1 MVEQYRERLSQAII
15 TGDSDSAA
23 QVTQEAL
30 AQGADPLR
38 IIQEIIVP
46 TLTEVGDRFQEME
59 IFLPELM
66 MAGEAAAASTS
77 LLETAIAKA
86 GGERPSLGTVVI
98 GTVQGDIHDIGKNI
112 VSSILSAH
120 GFNVVDLGRDV
131 SPETFLEAAEKNQ
144 AGIIGLSALMTTTRP
159 AQRSTIRLL
168 EELGVRGQYK
178 VIVGGGSVTPDWAE
192 EIGADAYAENAA
204 EAADVCK
211 RLIGAV

>member
-77 LLETAIAKA
+77 LLEAAIAKA

>member
-1 MVEQYRERLSQAII
+1 MVERYRQRLSEAIVS
-15 TGDSDSAA
+15 GDDQVAA
-23 QVTQEAL
+23 AVTREAL
-30 AQGADPLR
+30 SEGADPLR
-38 IIQEIIVP
+38 VIQEIIVP

-77 LLETAIAKA
+77 LLEAAIAQV

-131 SPETFLEAAEKNQ
+131 SPEAFLEAAEKNR
-144 AGIIGLSALMTTTRP
+144 ASIVGLSALMTTTRP

-178 VIVGGGSVTPDWAE
+178 VIVGGGSVTSDWAE
-192 EIGADAYAENAA
+192 EIGADGYAENAA
-204 EAADVCK
+204 EAADLCK
-211 RLIGAV
+211 SLVSNV